1 MAVDKNMSILIVD
14 DAKFSSAVVSRT
26 LSAAGY
32 QDIRHA
38 SSAQEALQRMEERPA
53 ALVIADWLMPEM
65 DGLELTRRVRQLDEQ
80 INRYTYII
88 LLTAREGVPA
98 LQKAFDEGVDDF
110 VNKSVM
116 NEQLVPRVMAAA
128 RLARMYNNVLSQNQN
143 LIEAN
148 GRLKKHTTL
157 DPLTGF
163 GNRQY
168 ATKRLD
174 DALRQARQRGGAAC
188 LLLMRVERL
197 DELEKSQG
205 KAATGQLL
213 LAMSRRLRQLVRPMD
228 VLARLAP
235 DLFALV
241 TYQDHIDNCTPAS
254 FRRLHEGLNVR
265 AYKTAAGF
273 FQAEVSIS
281 MSAATEGDQIE
292 GDLLITRTRRGLDAS
307 KDSKRIVLQPLSG

>member
-1 MAVDKNMSILIVD
+1 MNNRDISILIVD

-26 LSAAGY
+26 LSGAGY

-38 SSAQEALQRMEERPA
+38 SSAQEALKRMEERQA

-80 INRYTYII
+80 VNRYTYII

-128 RLARMYNNVLSQNQN
+128 RLARLYNNVLSQNQN

-148 GRLKKHTTL
+148 ARLKKHTTL

-188 LLLMRVERL
+188 LLVLRVEKL
-197 DELEKSQG
+197 DRLEKSQG
-205 KAATGQLL
+205 KAAIDQLL

-228 VLARLAP
+228 VLARLSP
-235 DLFALV
+235 DMFALV
-241 TYQDHIDNCTPAS
+241 TYQEDVDHCTPAS

-273 FQAEVSIS
+273 FQVEVSIS
-281 MSAATEGDQIE
+281 MSAATESDQIE
-292 GDLLITRTRRGLDAS
+292 GDLLITRTLRGLDAS
-307 KDSKRIVLQPLSG
+307 RESKRIVLQPLSG